1 MLRTILSAV
10 AAAFIL
16 APGSAAAQ
24 DWPGDQPI
32 RVIVNF
38 TPGSATDTIAR
49 VVWDQV
55 ARQTGWT
62 VVIENR
68 PGGGGTI
75 GGAAVA
81 TSEPDGRTLLV
92 SSSGHTMA
100 PSLYAGLVYEPET
113 DLVPVAMLAA
123 QPLVLVAAEYESFE
137 ELVEAAKA
145 NPGAMNFSSAGV
157 GSASHLPAE
166 RVRMAAGFE
175 AVHVPFPGAPEA
187 LQGVVTGQAA
197 FYTSPIAPARG
208 MIQEGRVNP
217 LLVTTRERSS
227 ALPEV
232 PSIAEVGYPEAEYVF
247 WVGLL
252 APDGTPE
259 TVIDRLNEEVNSA
272 IQSAE
277 VQERFAGI
285 GAEQMILSVQEFDE
299 LLQREFGENADLAE
313 MLGIEPQ

>member
-1 MLRTILSAV
+1 MLRTMLAAA
-10 AAAFIL
+10 AAAFL
-16 APGSAAAQ
+16 LVPGTAAAQ

-62 VVIENR
+62 VVVENR

-81 TSEPDGRTLLV
+81 TSEPDGHTLLV

-100 PSLYAGLVYEPET
+100 PSLYAGLVYDPET
-113 DLVPVAMLAA
+113 DLLPVAMLAA
-123 QPLVLVAAEYESFE
+123 QALVLVAAEFDTFE
-137 ELVEAAKA
+137 ELVEFAQA
-145 NPGAMNFSSAGV
+145 NPGAVNFSSAGV

-166 RVRMAAGFE
+166 RINIAAGFE

-187 LQGVVTGQAA
+187 LHGVVTGQTH

-208 MIQEGRVNP
+208 MIEEGRVKP
-217 LLVTTRERSS
+217 LVVTTVERSA
-227 ALPEV
+227 ALPDV
-232 PSIAEVGYPEAEYVF
+232 PSIAEAGYPEAEYVF
-247 WVGLL
+247 WVALL
-252 APDGTPE
+252 APAGTPDE
-259 TVIDRLNEEVNSA
+259 VIERLNEEVNSA
-272 IQSAE
+272 IQSPE
-277 VQERFAGI
+277 TQERFAGI
-285 GAEQMILSVQEFDE
+285 GAEQMILTVEEFDQ
-299 LLQREFGENADLAE
+299 LLRREFQENAELAD